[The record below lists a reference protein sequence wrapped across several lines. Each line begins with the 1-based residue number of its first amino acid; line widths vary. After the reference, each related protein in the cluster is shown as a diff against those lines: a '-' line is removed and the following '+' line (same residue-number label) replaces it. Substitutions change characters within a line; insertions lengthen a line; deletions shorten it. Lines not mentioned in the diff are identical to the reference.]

1 MYTFIQKDYPK
12 TRGLLQNKCKR
23 VKQNISFSWKAI
35 TGVIEN
41 NEISTCSF
49 LENFQKQK
57 QYYFF
62 YKKHLTCIDIYTS
75 MLHMF
80 ILHR

>member
-62 YKKHLTCIDIYTS
+62 LQKTFNMHRHLYINATYVYST
-75 MLHMF
+75 
-80 ILHR
+80 

>member
-62 YKKHLTCIDIYTS
+62 TKTFNMHRHLYINATYVYST
-75 MLHMF
+75 
-80 ILHR
+80 

>member
-1 MYTFIQKDYPK
+1 MQQIIKQQCTHLYKKIILKIP
-12 TRGLLQNKCKR
+12 KR

-62 YKKHLTCIDIYTS
+62 TKNI
-75 MLHMF
+75 
-80 ILHR
+80 